1 MTEYSDLP
9 EAAVSQTPDRSKFFF
24 FKFPIYPESFKIRRV
39 FFFLIF
45 FDPLNFTFTTAP
57 EVNNHNNPACSH
69 VISAL
74 ITR

>member
-45 FDPLNFTFTTAP
+45 FDPLNFTFTTVDGYIAQK
-57 EVNNHNNPACSH
+57 SFF
-69 VISAL
+69 L
-74 ITR
+74 DT

>member
-39 FFFLIF
+39 FFY
-45 FDPLNFTFTTAP
+45 
-57 EVNNHNNPACSH
+57 
-69 VISAL
+69 
-74 ITR
+74 